1 MSITVLKDKHIVI
14 IGGSSGIGLATAKQA
29 IEQGAHVIIA
39 GRSEE
44 KLKAAQ
50 EYINNNRL
58 QTYVLDNQNK
68 KQLQN
73 FFKKVGNIDHLF
85 TPGASYTLG
94 PITATDDIAES
105 SFIGKFWPQYYA
117 VKYAIPFLSNYGS
130 IVLMSGAFS
139 QRPLKGAPAYGACNG
154 AIESLGKALAVE
166 LAPIR
171 VNVVSPGTIQRE
183 NEQNEKRLADYED
196 YKSLS
201 LVQRPGHNDEIAH
214 TVLYLMQNSFTTGN
228 LLFPDGGYTYH

>member
-29 IEQGAHVIIA
+29 LEQGAHVIIA

-44 KLKAAQ
+44 KLKAAR
-50 EYINNNRL
+50 EIINNNHL

-68 KQLQN
+68 EQLQD
-73 FFKKVGNIDHLF
+73 FFKKVGNFNHLF

-94 PITATDDIAES
+94 SITATDDIAES

-117 VKYAIPFLSNYGS
+117 VKYAIPFLSNSGS

-154 AIESLGKALAVE
+154 AIESLGKL
-166 LAPIR
+166 
-171 VNVVSPGTIQRE
+171 
-183 NEQNEKRLADYED
+183 
-196 YKSLS
+196 
-201 LVQRPGHNDEIAH
+201 
-214 TVLYLMQNSFTTGN
+214 
-228 LLFPDGGYTYH
+228 

>member
-1 MSITVLKDKHIVI
+1 MSITTLKDNRIVI

-39 GRSEE
+39 GRSKE
-44 KLKAAQ
+44 KLMIAQ
-50 EYINNNRL
+50 EIISNNRL
-58 QTYVLDNQNK
+58 QTYVLDNQDKN
-68 KQLQN
+68 QLED
-73 FFKKVGNIDHLF
+73 FFKKLGNFDHLF

-117 VKYAIPFLSNYGS
+117 VKYAIPFLSDSGS

-166 LAPIR
+166 IAPIR
-171 VNVVSPGTIQRE
+171 VNVVSPGTIRRE
-183 NEQNEKRLADYED
+183 NEQNENRLTAYEA

-201 LVQRPGHNDEIAH
+201 LLKRPGHNDEIAH

-228 LLFPDGGYTYH
+228 VLFPDRGYTYH